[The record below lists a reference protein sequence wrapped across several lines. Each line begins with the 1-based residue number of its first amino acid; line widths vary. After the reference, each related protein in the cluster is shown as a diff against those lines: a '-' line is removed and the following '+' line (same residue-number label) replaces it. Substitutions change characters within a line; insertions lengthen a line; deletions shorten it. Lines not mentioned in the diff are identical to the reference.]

1 MKMVVWCLG
10 AVVMTFCATSKETV
24 KFKEVKNYF
33 SIRHTVQTNVSRE
46 Y

>member
-1 MKMVVWCLG
+1 MVVWCLV
-10 AVVMTFCATSKETV
+10 ALAMTSCATSKETV

-33 SIRHTVQTNVSRE
+33 SIRPTVQTNVSRE